1 MDDTSIP
8 DPNLAKTQK
17 ALQEIR
23 DLPAALLK
31 IAFDL
36 LIPMQEGTF
45 SYFSPSRMPFLQ
57 LLKVSQIGMELFL
70 GAQIHARP

>member
-1 MDDTSIP
+1 MDDGSIP

-31 IAFDL
+31 ITFDL
-36 LIPMQEGTF
+36 VIPTDRAPPA
-45 SYFSPSRMPFLQ
+45 SNRV
-57 LLKVSQIGMELFL
+57 K
-70 GAQIHARP
+70 AR